1 MLIFALRN
9 GYDIIG
15 FWPTANPATN
25 RILLRKV
32 L

>member
-9 GYDIIG
+9 GYASTG
-15 FWPTANPATN
+15 FWPKANPATN